1 VLPEKLDFITE
12 FARRGLK
19 RKGLEL
25 LGVVP
30 YRSILSRPTM
40 DLIRTELKADCLNA
54 GASFQDVVD
63 SVMVGAMD
71 VQNAIRYFKRGMLVI
86 TPGDRVDILLAA
98 ATSAGDSEQ
107 QLAGVVLTGEF
118 KPQPAV
124 TRIIEKLPFPLLRA
138 SEDIYEVASAVHNL
152 IVKTRADDTEKI
164 FVIRDIIAT
173 HVDVEK
179 ILSALQREP
188 I

>member
-1 VLPEKLDFITE
+1 LNKVLPEKLEFISE

-30 YRSILSRPTM
+30 FRSILSRPTM
-40 DLIRTELKADCLNA
+40 DLIRQELQADSLNA
-54 GASFQDVVD
+54 GTQNQEVVD
-63 SVMVGAMD
+63 SVMVGAMA
-71 VQNAIRYFKRGMLVI
+71 VQNAIRHFKRGLLVI

-98 ATSAGDSEQ
+98 ATSATEPDQ

-118 KPQPAV
+118 TPQAAIA
-124 TRIIEKLPFPLLRA
+124 RIIEKLPFPILRA
-138 SEDIYEVASAVHNL
+138 SQGVYEVASTVHNL

-164 FVIRDIIAT
+164 SVIRDIIAT
-173 HVDVEK
+173 NVDVDK
-179 ILSALQREP
+179 ILAAL
-188 I
+188 